1 MSNHNIPS
9 SSRPPSSLSRPSSSA
24 SHRTISRLSAHRP
37 TSRVSQR
44 PSTRQSARVSQQIH
58 DLITQVTGYNST
70 ANSDEYAEALEI
82 VSKRIDAIS
91 KQAVGIDLKTAQT
104 HLKRYISEILVLWSK
119 AHFVRLAIKG
129 RIQSRDILSEALN
142 ITSGRLQVEAQKRD
156 DLDTEVKIS
165 KLPDHL
171 QFLVG

>member
-91 KQAVGIDLKTAQT
+91 KQAVGIDLKTA
-104 HLKRYISEILVLWSK
+104 RDSK
-119 AHFVRLAIKG
+119 QAKTSAN
-129 RIQSRDILSEALN
+129 LN
-142 ITSGRLQVEAQKRD
+142 WL
-156 DLDTEVKIS
+156 
-165 KLPDHL
+165 KLPMRSVFIWFEL
-171 QFLVG
+171 WPQIVSVSGSRS